1 MIVRQ
6 QTGKMKKIRIVLK
19 DKVEANALR
28 DMANFI
34 TKDKYENGEVSRE
47 VYELSIIISDMY
59 TDGVIEVPLTEE
71 EKESA

>member
-6 QTGKMKKIRIVLK
+6 QTGKMKKIRIVLE
-19 DKVEANALR
+19 DKIEANALR

-34 TKDKYENGEVSRE
+34 TKDMYENGEVSRE
-47 VYELSIIISDMY
+47 VYELSIIISEMY

-71 EKESA
+71 EKENV